1 MDQAVEILAT
11 GLGHPEGPYVLP
23 DGRVVFANTYF
34 SEIAVWEDGA
44 GTSTFAFTGGGP
56 NACVLGSDG
65 FLYVTQTPK
74 VGMWTAP
81 DSRPPSIQRVS
92 MDGRV
97 EIVATEI
104 DGRRFNG
111 PNDLTFAADGRLYF
125 TDSGD
130 WDPEGKPHAGVIY
143 ALDERG
149 NGEVIEELDAVY
161 PNGIA
166 AEPDGSIVWVESYSR
181 KVWRRRPDGAK
192 EELLTLPYGHIP
204 DGLKV
209 ASTGDLWITTVTSGG
224 IEVITRDGSGRRF
237 VDTGGVPLNV
247 VFGGTAIYVTD
258 LGRFEPA
265 SADIALN
272 GVLCRLEVGS
282 EGMPPFMGRVG
293 SAG

>member
-1 MDQAVEILAT
+1 MEAVEILAR

-34 SEIAVWEDGA
+34 SELAVWEDGV
-44 GTSTFAFTGGGP
+44 GISTLASTGGGP

-74 VGMWTAP
+74 VGTWTAAV
-81 DSRPPSIQRVS
+81 SRPPSIQRVS

-111 PNDLTFAADGRLYF
+111 PNDLTFGADGRLYF

-130 WDPEGKPHAGVIY
+130 WDPVGKPHAGVIF

-149 NGEVIEELDAVY
+149 HGEVVEELDAVY

-166 AEPDGSIVWVESYSR
+166 AETDGSIVWVESYSR

-192 EELLTLPYGHIP
+192 DELLTLPDGHIP

-209 ASTGDLWITTVTSGG
+209 ASNGDLWITTVTSGG
-224 IEVITRDGSGRRF
+224 IDVITRDGSGRRF
-237 VDTGGVPLNV
+237 VETGGVPLNIA
-247 VFGGTAIYVTD
+247 FGGTAIYVTD
-258 LGRFEPA
+258 LGRFEPT
-265 SADIALN
+265 SADIALD
-272 GVLCRLEVGS
+272 GALCRLEVGT
-282 EGMPPFMGRVG
+282 EGMPLFMGRVG
-293 SAG
+293 DAS